1 MASPTKLRSVI
12 EEAKQH
18 LRDTIASHESQNASP
33 TSPPEEA
40 GQPARS
46 KLNTLLGKQTV
57 EQRPVSLFQSV
68 GVPQRPTYDLI
79 ANRVLGPNVPEH
91 RSFLDEG
98 SAYADHVAQRL
109 RALQERLNTSVA
121 QEEAVGTPSAF
132 VGVEDD
138 GRPVWSQ
145 VLDEQRGRPS
155 NALSEDLS
163 IGDEGRTSL
172 LSSVVE
178 AAPSW
183 PARLSWSSQR
193 TFKQWFVAEENFEAT
208 QLCEAAI
215 DQPAQ
220 RFNPLFLEAKPQSGC
235 SLLLHATGQAWLRRS
250 EGHVMMLGAADVSA
264 IDPTE
269 VAWKDALPGATA
281 LIVDDLHEFAR
292 NESWR
297 HQLGLLLD
305 HALNLGIQVLVGGRS
320 SPSTL
325 PASRLKEV
333 LQASTT
339 ATLHLPSVPTLM
351 AFARWRC
358 VQKNLLMSDIHLAQ
372 LARMEPSGWG
382 AVQSRLEHVALATER
397 GEVLLDH
404 DPLDRLFAS
413 SPTPIETEREV
424 QRVEDVA
431 ATLVGEVLDSVYS
444 SVEPGGIDLHADIE
458 PWGEDV
464 YTPPAWDEGGL
475 ASDQTRA
482 FEEHL
487 AQTVANVT
495 PGRPTVLD
503 VHERERH
510 LISNRESL
518 EGEDLNRTVDALVD
532 LDTAIDERMMAG
544 QLATVATTS
553 ELNQLEDRMVS
564 LAQRAMEAD
573 IEELISIADELRA
586 LEERL
591 VELDP
596 DRAPLPPFEEDVEPS
611 QRRKVN
617 RRRKPTSTPLPTE
630 STASLEEYE
639 PEGEWNIDGEGISA
653 DDLLEKEPAPLHRVP
668 LARLRPRKVLVGE
681 EE

>member
-1 MASPTKLRSVI
+1 MVSPTKLRSVI

-18 LRDTIASHESQNASP
+18 LRETIASHQSQAS
-33 TSPPEEA
+33 SPPSHSDDA

-57 EQRPVSLFQSV
+57 EHRPVSLFQSV

-109 RALQERLNTSVA
+109 RILQERLDSSMIEDN
-121 QEEAVGTPSAF
+121 AVGAPSAF

-155 NALSEDLS
+155 NAISEDLGLAEES
-163 IGDEGRTSL
+163 RASL

-178 AAPSW
+178 AVPSW
-183 PARLSWSSQR
+183 PERLTWSSQR
-193 TFKQWFVAEENFEAT
+193 TFKHWFVAEENFEAT
-208 QLCEAAI
+208 QLLEAAI
-215 DQPAQ
+215 DQPSV
-220 RFNPLFLEAKPQSGC
+220 RFNPLFVEATPQSGC

-250 EGHVMMLGAADVSA
+250 EGHVMMLTAADVTA
-264 IDPTE
+264 IDPLE
-269 VAWKDALPGATA
+269 VAWKGALPGATA
-281 LIVDDLHEFAR
+281 LIVDDLHEFAHH
-292 NESWR
+292 ESWK

-320 SPSTL
+320 SPAAL

-333 LQASTT
+333 LQKST
-339 ATLHLPSVPTLM
+339 AVQLRLPSVASLM

-372 LARMEPSGWG
+372 LVRMKPSGWG
-382 AVQSRLEHVALATER
+382 AVQSRLEHVALAVER

-404 DPLDRLFAS
+404 EPLDRLFGR
-413 SPTPIETEREV
+413 SPAPLEVDRET

-431 ATLVGEVLDSVYS
+431 ASLVGEVLDSVYS
-444 SVEPGGIDLHADIE
+444 SVEPGGIELHAE
-458 PWGEDV
+458 LQPWGEDP

-475 ASDQTRA
+475 ASERTRG
-482 FEEHL
+482 FEEQL
-487 AQTVANVT
+487 ATTVAEVT

-510 LISNRESL
+510 LISNREPL
-518 EGEDLNRTVDALVD
+518 EGEDLGRAVEAMVD
-532 LDTAIDERMMAG
+532 LDTAIDERMYAG
-544 QLATVATTS
+544 QFAAVATTS

-573 IEELISIADELRA
+573 IEELITIADELRA

-596 DRAPLPPFEEDVEPS
+596 DRESLPPFEDDVEPT
-611 QRRKVN
+611 QRRKVT
-617 RRRKPTSTPLPTE
+617 RRRKPQPIAPVDEPST
-630 STASLEEYE
+630 SLEEYE

-653 DDLLEKEPAPLHRVP
+653 EDLFDEDPTSPRRVP
-668 LARLRPRKVLVGE
+668 LARLRPREVLVGE